1 MHVLLADMTEFNYG
15 KDRKAYL
22 SAILDYGQ
30 NKIVG
35 YELSTRQKQAL
46 VIDTFEQVVSDII
59 SESQWFIPTVDTNTL
74 PALLNNSWRIKN

>member
-1 MHVLLADMTEFNYG
+1 MHILLADMTEFNYG

-35 YELSTRQKQAL
+35 YQLSTRQKHAL
-46 VIDTFEQVVSDII
+46 FIDTFEQVVSDII

-74 PALLNNSWRIKN
+74 PTHLNNS

>member
-1 MHVLLADMTEFNYG
+1 MTEKRVHRTFTPEFKYE

-35 YELSTRQKQAL
+35 YKLSTRQKQTL
-46 VIDTFEQVVSDII
+46 VIDTFEQVVSNIFPEI
-59 SESQWFIPTVDTNTL
+59 TMIHTARGSQYTSHSF
-74 PALLNNSWRIKN
+74 K

>member
-35 YELSTRQKQAL
+35 YKLSTR
-46 VIDTFEQVVSDII
+46 
-59 SESQWFIPTVDTNTL
+59 
-74 PALLNNSWRIKN
+74 

>member
-1 MHVLLADMTEFNYG
+1 MHVLLANMTKFNYG

-35 YELSTRQKQAL
+35 YKLSTR
-46 VIDTFEQVVSDII
+46 
-59 SESQWFIPTVDTNTL
+59 
-74 PALLNNSWRIKN
+74 